1 MNSEYA
7 LEYWKS
13 RSYRQAHIK
22 GRTTSLKSA
31 RRKKDDRTKNPLFVS
46 AIPGTSG
53 AHDFNRALGSKYGV
67 QDLSLPHGQL
77 LYGLLNTLRDL
88 DARTLML
95 ALAEVVA
102 TTGDLRARVNPKY
115 RFDERLHDLTQCLLL
130 DGYIIKSKMLVQTDP
145 SITDAAPLEDDLID
159 ALQKSGL
166 PVRRKSSPRSMT
178 RLARSAR
185 HHPTTMPRSL
195 MPAWRWRR
203 WPVTW
208 LPIMPR
214 SSRHHPPTTHR
225 SGAKCLC
232 SCEASSGEITVE
244 EEKGLAGVFGFLS
257 PGAHR
262 PMGIPEDQMTRLGR
276 SFALHMCWF
285 LLKNHLLR
293 IQQP

>member
-1 MNSEYA
+1 MIGQRTRYSLA
-7 LEYWKS
+7 QFLEL
-13 RSYRQAHIK
+13 QEPM
-22 GRTTSLKSA
+22 TSIV
-31 RRKKDDRTKNPLFVS
+31 LF
-46 AIPGTSG
+46 G
-53 AHDFNRALGSKYGV
+53 KYGV

-159 ALQKSGL
+159 ALQKSGA
-166 PVRRKSSPRSMT
+166 PHAQEIIAKINDSAGAFRST
-178 RLARSAR
+178 PPDYNASLVNARVALETLAGDVAAHNASQQ
-185 HHPTTMPRSL
+185 PT
-195 MPAWRWRR
+195 
-203 WPVTW
+203 
-208 LPIMPR
+208 
-214 SSRHHPPTTHR
+214 PPTYNPSKWGEVLVFLR
-225 SGAKCLC
+225 
-232 SCEASSGEITVE
+232 SSGEITVE

-276 SFALHMCWF
+276 SFALNMCWF